1 VQSLDLYFTYH
12 EEYSETSRMAIG
24 SIFRDKLVDVP
35 IMGVAIDLYCDKHRD
50 PKFVDSRMP
59 SVEGGLFNFVLEFL

>member
-1 VQSLDLYFTYH
+1 
-12 EEYSETSRMAIG
+12 MAIG
-24 SIFRDKLVDVP
+24 SIFRDKLVAVS

-59 SVEGGLFNFVLEFL
+59 SVEGSFQYIFFLEFL

>member
-1 VQSLDLYFTYH
+1 MKYF
-12 EEYSETSRMAIG
+12 ETSRMAIG
-24 SIFRDKLVDVP
+24 SIFRDKLVAVS

-59 SVEGGLFNFVLEFL
+59 SVEGSFQLFFFFGIPVKNNY